1 MYNTTFHV
9 KSRHYFY
16 EECFFSSKTISRLN
30 VVYYTYI
37 PQNCFMFGCLD
48 KYTNKRTK
56 LCCYLSTSNHFIFPS
71 SHGQCLVGAH
81 IIYNHRIMETTIE
94 NDLRLCTILRNIDV
108 RAGGGGGCSH
118 PNLLRNPLS
127 DKNFSNSFSPWIDNS
142 SVLRVL
148 AMSIKNSVPVLW
160 EDLVCYCFFLF
171 FDLFLLIDLWN
182 FPLIP
187 RDSYRRTRPHY
198 VFSCH
203 YCLNDQNST
212 FSSYHHPM

>member
-108 RAGGGGGCSH
+108 RAGGGGAAATQTCWEIHFRIKIFQIASAPELTIALCSGY
-118 PNLLRNPLS
+118 LR
-127 DKNFSNSFSPWIDNS
+127 
-142 SVLRVL
+142 
-148 AMSIKNSVPVLW
+148 
-160 EDLVCYCFFLF
+160 
-171 FDLFLLIDLWN
+171 
-182 FPLIP
+182 
-187 RDSYRRTRPHY
+187 
-198 VFSCH
+198 
-203 YCLNDQNST
+203 CL
-212 FSSYHHPM
+212 